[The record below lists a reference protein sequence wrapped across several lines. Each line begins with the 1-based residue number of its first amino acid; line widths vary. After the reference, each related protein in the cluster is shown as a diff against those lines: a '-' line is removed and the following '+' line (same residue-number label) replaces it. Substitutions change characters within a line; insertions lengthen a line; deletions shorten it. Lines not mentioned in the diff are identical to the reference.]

1 MDLKN
6 LDDILNKYAKYVV
19 QQAKSNLT
27 KDQKGAGALYNSIS
41 YDVEQVASDFLVD
54 FLMEDYGVF
63 VDEGVKGAN
72 PSLVKNGIQKAP
84 RSPYKYKSKRPPLKP
99 LMQWAKMKKIRFR
112 DKDGKFRKGGYK
124 TIGFWLQERIFAQG
138 LKPSLF
144 FTKPFNKAFSQMP
157 DDLVKAFA
165 LDIEKQLILGIKK

>member
-6 LDDILNKYAKYVV
+6 LDEILNKYAKYVV

-27 KDQKGAGALYNSIS
+27 KDQKGSGALYNSIS

-72 PSLVKNGIQKAP
+72 PSLI
-84 RSPYKYKSKRPPLKP
+84 
-99 LMQWAKMKKIRFR
+99 
-112 DKDGKFRKGGYK
+112 KGG
-124 TIGFWLQERIFAQG
+124 
-138 LKPSLF
+138 
-144 FTKPFNKAFSQMP
+144 
-157 DDLVKAFA
+157 V
-165 LDIEKQLILGIKK
+165 